1 MLENL
6 QREMA
11 SLSNSFNK
19 GQQAA
24 EQAKGQFAA
33 MMTKGISFA
42 PEPSKGLAAAP
53 QPSKG
58 FAAAMPPSKGGQ

>member
-11 SLSNSFNK
+11 SLSNAFGK
-19 GQQAA
+19 GQAVA
-24 EQAKGQFAA
+24 DNAKGQYTA

-42 PEPSKGLAAAP
+42 PAP
-53 QPSKG
+53 PSKG
-58 FAAAMPPSKGGQ
+58 FAAALPPSKGG